1 MIKVT
6 YVAQDGTETT
16 LEAEEGASV
25 MRTAVSNDLDGIV
38 GECGGSMMCATC
50 HCYQGHVANRAE
62 DFEQLPLR
70 CVLLGLAECV
80 PSNNRL
86 IHSPLEFL
94 PVRAVY
100 ERLTLVPQA
109 LPSAL
114 QRRAR
119 DFLARCADARA

>member
-50 HCYQGHVANRAE
+50 HCYVDEAWQDRAGRRSDDE
-62 DFEQLPLR
+62 DEMLEGAASEVTERSRLSCQIKLDQSLDGLIVHLPEEQL
-70 CVLLGLAECV
+70 
-80 PSNNRL
+80 
-86 IHSPLEFL
+86 
-94 PVRAVY
+94 
-100 ERLTLVPQA
+100 
-109 LPSAL
+109 
-114 QRRAR
+114 
-119 DFLARCADARA
+119 